1 MMVQILGRIIIFP
14 AQSKTDPLVIGI
26 TPNWRDLTDVHY
38 KRGYYI
44 KSSDGGNWSNMEG
57 NFTKK
62 C

>member
-44 KSSDGGNWSNMEG
+44 KK
-57 NFTKK
+57 F
-62 C
+62 